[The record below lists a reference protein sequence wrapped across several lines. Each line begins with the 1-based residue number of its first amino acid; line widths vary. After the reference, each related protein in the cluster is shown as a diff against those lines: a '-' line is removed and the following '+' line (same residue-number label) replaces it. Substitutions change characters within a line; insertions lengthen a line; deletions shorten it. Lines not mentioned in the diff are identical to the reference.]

1 MKITADV
8 LKDYVFGELG
18 EAERREVEA
27 ACAADAGLRDEL
39 ARLQVT
45 QSALFSLREEEMP
58 RRIAF
63 VSDKVF
69 EPKWWQVWLS
79 SGPRMGFASAALL
92 AGAIVFHGAMQPK
105 PVAGPAPVAFD
116 QARFE
121 QRISEEVA
129 KALPVA
135 LEQAER
141 RHRMQLAAAMKEAE
155 GKYDRLRRD
164 DQMAMEASYS
174 LFREK
179 QAAMLVSLAQSSGG
193 GVQ

>member
-1 MKITADV
+1 M
-8 LKDYVFGELG
+8 
-18 EAERREVEA
+18 R
-27 ACAADAGLRDEL
+27 ACVDS
-39 ARLQVT
+39 V
-45 QSALFSLREEEMP
+45 SLP

-135 LEQAER
+135 LGLSYPEFQREW
-141 RHRMQLAAAMKEAE
+141 
-155 GKYDRLRRD
+155 
-164 DQMAMEASYS
+164 EASLKS
-174 LFREK
+174 
-179 QAAMLVSLAQSSGG
+179 AAG
-193 GVQ
+193 